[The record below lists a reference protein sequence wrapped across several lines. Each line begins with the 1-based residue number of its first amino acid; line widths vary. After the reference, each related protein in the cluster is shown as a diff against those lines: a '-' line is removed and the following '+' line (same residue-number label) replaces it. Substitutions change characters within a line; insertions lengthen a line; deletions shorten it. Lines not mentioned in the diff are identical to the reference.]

1 VKELCEPAPKKE
13 SPANL
18 SPTLE
23 KMASKINN
31 LPDEDS
37 KLEQI
42 QQYLVTENGD
52 DTVKAHLYA
61 LLNFQNL
68 SHENLLG
75 LSREFTV
82 MKVFSV

>member
-1 VKELCEPAPKKE
+1 MKELCEPVSQKE

-18 SPTLE
+18 SPNLE
-23 KMASKINN
+23 KIVSKLKN

-42 QQYLVTENGD
+42 QKYLVSENGD

-68 SHENLLG
+68 SHDNLLG
-75 LSREFTV
+75 LSKEFTV